1 MNQDYFNKRDY
12 VIVIFA
18 TIFISFGITIPLGI
32 LLFIFLISSKINH
45 GIRSKNENKTLS
57 TSFIN

>member
-1 MNQDYFNKRDY
+1 MKQDYFNKRDY

-32 LLFIFLISSKINH
+32 LLFIFLISSKINFS
-45 GIRSKNENKTLS
+45 IKNMNENKTFS